1 LDELA
6 HLMHHVVQQ
15 VDEFP
20 PLGQYQSQCDL
31 HDEDVQPVV
40 ALWFQNDANHL

>member
-6 HLMHHVVQQ
+6 HPMHHVVLQ
-15 VDEFP
+15 VDEFL
-20 PLGQYQSQCDL
+20 PLGQCQSQCDL